1 MDIPLISYICS
12 VLSRLS
18 YMNNTNFLHHYVE
31 IFNIPEFKKQ
41 LHKIRTVS
49 NENIFEPKIEN
60 ISNIS
65 KKINSIIKERYKQND
80 GFDSS
85 HIKYISISTSN
96 YSSVYIIADKLTNT
110 IYIAFRGTYSIK
122 SALSY
127 LKLTSIKPYKTN
139 KKSNNGILLGVFK
152 IVGEIFYTIN
162 ESIHFLSKNF
172 LRTDNYKLVTTGHSL
187 GGGCAQIFSY
197 LLIKNKPNLKITCV
211 TFGGPRTMNK
221 SLITKYNNYI
231 ENKVIM
237 FRRYITNGDP
247 IPLLPFTTNSGND
260 SYYHTD
266 DDNDKMSFTSISCK
280 NVLKT
285 NKVLCNLHNKTKKI
299 KPDPKY
305 HGVYLGIYYKGAGED
320 LLKTT
325 KEIERHDGNTVCR
338 INIGGNNEPYKAI
351 FFLLDDLKTK
361 TRVHK
366 FFNKTVKKLKKIFT
380 TDYKHQDIY
389 MNTKVFNNLLK
400 NSIILE
406 EDNLNPIKTD
416 KIEKI
421 EQTTHH
427 PELYNV

>member
-18 YMNNTNFLHHYVE
+18 YMNNTNFLHHYIE

-41 LHKIRTVS
+41 LHKITSVS

-65 KKINSIIKERYKQND
+65 KKINSITKERYKQND
-80 GFDSS
+80 DFDSS

-110 IYIAFRGTYSIK
+110 ISIAFRGTYSIK

-172 LRTDNYKLVTTGHSL
+172 LKTDNYKLVTTGHSL

-247 IPLLPFTTNSGND
+247 IPLLPFTTNSGNN

-266 DDNDKMSFTSISCK
+266 DNNDKMSFTSISCK
-280 NVLKT
+280 NVFKK

-299 KPDPKY
+299 NPDPKY
-305 HGVYLGIYYKGAGED
+305 HSVYLGIYYKGAGED
-320 LLKTT
+320 LFKTT

-338 INIGGNNEPYKAI
+338 INIGGNNEPYKAV

-366 FFNKTVKKLKKIFT
+366 LFNKTVKILKKIFT

-406 EDNLNPIKTD
+406 GDNLNPIKTD

-427 PELYNV
+427 PELYNI

>member
-1 MDIPLISYICS
+1 MNLVFPNMLSGANDVKINNFSNLYLTDRKRLTEILSLKPLSNLPNYFTSHLAFNS
-12 VLSRLS
+12 VYGLNSNSLFWTYQNVQYGESGRVCAIA
-18 YMNNTNFLHHYVE
+18 TAPQGVP
-31 IFNIPEFKKQ
+31 I
-41 LHKIRTVS
+41 
-49 NENIFEPKIEN
+49 NENIFEPNIEN
-60 ISNIS
+60 ISTVS
-65 KKINSIIKERYKQND
+65 KKINSITKEIYKQND

-96 YSSVYIIADKLTNT
+96 YSSVYIIADKLTNM
-110 IYIAFRGTYSIK
+110 ISIAFRGTYSIK

-127 LKLTSIKPYKTN
+127 LKLTSIKPYQTN

-247 IPLLPFTTNSGND
+247 IPLLPFTTNSGNN

-266 DDNDKMSFTSISCK
+266 DNNDK
-280 NVLKT
+280 
-285 NKVLCNLHNKTKKI
+285 
-299 KPDPKY
+299 
-305 HGVYLGIYYKGAGED
+305 
-320 LLKTT
+320 
-325 KEIERHDGNTVCR
+325 
-338 INIGGNNEPYKAI
+338 INNNNSS
-351 FFLLDDLKTK
+351 LD
-361 TRVHK
+361 
-366 FFNKTVKKLKKIFT
+366 
-380 TDYKHQDIY
+380 
-389 MNTKVFNNLLK
+389 
-400 NSIILE
+400 
-406 EDNLNPIKTD
+406 
-416 KIEKI
+416 
-421 EQTTHH
+421 
-427 PELYNV
+427 